1 MGNLSG
7 QNPAFEIY
15 VYIKRTAAVAALT
28 LAFCGVIGFAPCSFA
43 QKTTKSDRKILV
55 SVKPEYS
62 DVLRHAQ
69 IGGLVRLRATVTSD
83 GKVTHVD
90 VVGGNPILA
99 DSAAAAVMRW
109 KFVPAASQTIEDLTI
124 SFSPH

>member
-1 MGNLSG
+1 LSDH
-7 QNPAFEIY
+7 NPTTKIY
-15 VYIKRTAAVAALT
+15 IRIKRTAAVTAFALF
-28 LAFCGVIGFAPCSFA
+28 FCGVIGFVPRSFA
-43 QKTTKSDRKILV
+43 QKTTKFDRKIIV

-90 VVGGNPILA
+90 VIGGNPILA

-109 KFVPAASQTIEDLTI
+109 KFVPTASQTIEDLTI
-124 SFSPH
+124 SFSPY